1 VTTRSLQVTR
11 AGTMRGLPE
20 RLSYPPGEMI
30 GTHPQAVVFH
40 HQNAG
45 NTGGAAVARPR
56 KYRTEEERREA
67 RRQRNRKHYLAH
79 REAIRARQAERARKR
94 RAAMKAGQKGTS
106 AGT

>member
-1 VTTRSLQVTR
+1 
-11 AGTMRGLPE
+11 MRGLPE